1 MSCGRSQ
8 TPTLRPTIRKGN
20 SVRRL
25 VAMWI
30 VCILFALVAVDL
42 ILSLIP
48 AESFARAYASKSAKR
63 PGRQP
68 EARVLPPGIEEG
80 NG

>member
-8 TPTLRPTIRKGN
+8 TPTLRPTIRKGK

-25 VAMWI
+25 VPMWI

-42 ILSLIP
+42 LLSMIP
-48 AESFARAYASKSAKR
+48 AESFARAREPAKR

-68 EARVLPPGIEEG
+68 EARVLPPGIGEG